1 MLAALDRV
9 SAEQIR
15 KAEINTLNGEVT
27 GGRHLGHCRRRAG
40 QITLE
45 IAVIGHVDAL
55 AAIQR
60 VVTLAAC
67 EQPEGYVSDAAD
79 CDGSYDYF
87 FGGGL
92 DPSVLAGTENPF
104 YLKPNTGVSFG
115 NPYQAARTIRLGL
128 KFLW

>member
-1 MLAALDRV
+1 MLNLFD
-9 SAEQIR
+9 ED
-15 KAEINTLNGEVT
+15 
-27 GGRHLGHCRRRAG
+27 
-40 QITLE
+40 
-45 IAVIGHVDAL
+45 AVLLVDNNQFDGDL
-55 AAIQR
+55 CD
-60 VVTLAAC
+60 T
-67 EQPEGYVSDAAD
+67 DA

-115 NPYQAARTIRLGL
+115 NPFQQARTIRLGL